1 MHAFFQCTEIDTYS
15 TSLCPCRWR
24 FVIHG
29 AIDGY
34 SRMVLYLRCH
44 DNNSAETA
52 LTEFTQAT
60 REYGVPSRVRS
71 DKGGKK
77 LFNICR
83 LHCCRIGHA
92 IMHNSIVC
100 HGLVV
105 LLCLFYDKT
114 FILLI
119 LNRW

>member
-1 MHAFFQCTEIDTYS
+1 
-15 TSLCPCRWR
+15 
-24 FVIHG
+24 
-29 AIDGY
+29 
-34 SRMVLYLRCH
+34 MVLYLRCH

-52 LTEFTQAT
+52 LTEFTQAI

-105 LLCLFYDKT
+105 LLCLFYNKAFT
-114 FILLI
+114 LLI